1 MVTEKTVTNFIRNLL
16 RKKNNN
22 KFYKGF
28 IKEKIVTN
36 FIRDLFRK
44 KSSNIL

>member
-16 RKKNNN
+16 RKKKTITNFIRNLLRKKNNK

-28 IKEKIVTN
+28 IKEK
-36 FIRDLFRK
+36 K
-44 KSSNIL
+44 Q